1 MLQNRNFIIISL
13 IVLINSIGY
22 GIIIP
27 LLYSYSILFGLNDF
41 QNGLL
46 FALFSLCQFLST
58 PIIGRLSDKYGRK
71 PLLVLSL
78 AGTALS
84 FFMTAWAPNA
94 IILFLARALDGITA
108 GNIPVAAAVIS
119 DSTEPK
125 DRAKGFGVIGASFG
139 FGFIAG
145 PAIAAATL
153 QFGVAAPF
161 IIAGVVTSLAV
172 IATLIF
178 LPETNKH
185 IGEVAKGKIFDFA
198 KLLHSLFDKN
208 VGMTLLISLIY
219 STAFGLFIFAFQP
232 FAVKIMKLAPEEI
245 TYIYILFGVIGM
257 ITQLLIM
264 PRIARKFPDKTILTY
279 ALLVVAIAF
288 LGNFFATT
296 LVIYLLFSVLLSF
309 SNSFVPPIIQT
320 ILSKET
326 DEKSQGSI
334 QGLNAS
340 YLSIGNTI
348 GPIVG
353 GALATYYI
361 PLPFLLAATLCAIS
375 LYLAYIHLHKKYPK
389 KESAF

>member
-1 MLQNRNFIIISL
+1 MYKNRNFIIISI

-27 LLYSYSILFGLNDF
+27 LLYSYSLRFGLNDF
-41 QNGLL
+41 QNGML
-46 FALFSLCQFLST
+46 FAIFSLCQLLST

-71 PLLVLSL
+71 PLLVASL
-78 AGTALS
+78 TGTALS

-108 GNIPVAAAVIS
+108 GNIPVASAVIS

-125 DRAKGFGVIGASFG
+125 DRAKGFGIIGASFG

-145 PAIAAATL
+145 PAISALTL
-153 QFGVAAPF
+153 QFGVSAPF
-161 IIAGVVTSLAV
+161 IVAGVVTTLAV
-172 IATLIF
+172 VATALF

-198 KLLHSLFDKN
+198 KLFHSLFDKN

-232 FAVKIMKLAPEEI
+232 FAVKVMHLGETQISL
-245 TYIYILFGVIGM
+245 IYTLFGVIGL
-257 ITQLLIM
+257 ITQLFIM
-264 PRIARKFPDKTILTY
+264 PRVANKFPDKTILTY
-279 ALLVVAIAF
+279 ALFIVAIAF
-288 LGNFFATT
+288 LGNFFANI
-296 LVIYLLFSVLLSF
+296 LVVYLIFSVLLSF
-309 SNSFVPPIIQT
+309 SNSFVPPMIQT

-326 DEKSQGSI
+326 DEKSQGTM

-340 YLSIGNTI
+340 YLSIGYTI

-353 GALATYYI
+353 GGLATLYI
-361 PLPFLLAATLCAIS
+361 PLPFLLAAFLCFVC
-375 LYLAYIHLHKKYPK
+375 LYLAYRYLHKSYRK